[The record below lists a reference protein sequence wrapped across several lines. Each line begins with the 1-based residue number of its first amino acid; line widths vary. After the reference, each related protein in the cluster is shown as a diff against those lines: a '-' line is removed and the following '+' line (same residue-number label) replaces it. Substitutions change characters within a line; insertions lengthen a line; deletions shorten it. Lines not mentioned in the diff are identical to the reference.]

1 MIYEKNIVIKKPL
14 KVDIRFASVYP
25 NVYKTA
31 MSSLGYQ
38 ILYGM
43 INERKDSWCERV
55 VYPDTRSIESN
66 TPLKD
71 FDIISFSLQYEQ
83 DYFNM
88 LEILKKAEIPIKRE
102 DRNIKNGKLKNSF
115 NMEKSNY
122 PLIIAGGPCATAN
135 PLPISDFID
144 IFIIGEFEPIL
155 NDFLDLYKKLEF
167 PIKQLESFLS
177 LKGIYLPSIN
187 NKVKRII
194 VEDMDHAYHITKPI
208 ITKADK
214 KEDEDFLPVF
224 GNSILLNVSRGCTR
238 GCRFCMSGYLY
249 RPLRET
255 TLQKLFDIA
264 EEARNNTGLEKISLI
279 GAAVSDYSRID
290 ELIKGLLD
298 RGFQIST
305 PSMRIESITAKTL
318 DYLKKSGAKTITIAP
333 ESIYPLRKSINK
345 NISDD
350 KIFKIIKKA
359 THLGFNLKLYFLIG
373 LINETKEDIE
383 ELALY
388 IKKMDSLKNKNS
400 IKFSIN
406 PLIPK
411 PHTPMQWEGYDLKDI
426 KSKIKYLKKELKKID
441 IKFDSAKMGLIQYVL
456 SCKGREIGNILERS
470 LDSKIP
476 TKEWEKYSK
485 GYYNSNISNNRKENM
500 KKNIKGNMEKNIKED
515 IKDNR
520 KNVLYEK
527 KENNTINSYEDLSL
541 VDCESG
547 SWWCLETKLPWRNID
562 IGLNEKFLKE
572 ERKKIFNYEDTE
584 WCQRVSCYNCG
595 SCK

>member
-1 MIYEKNIVIKKPL
+1 MIYEKNVIMKRPL

-25 NVYKTA
+25 NLYKTA

-38 ILYGM
+38 IIYGM

-66 TPLKD
+66 SPLKD

-88 LEILKKAEIPIKRE
+88 LEMLKKAEIPIRRKDRE
-102 DRNIKNGKLKNSF
+102 VKNDFDKK
-115 NMEKSNY
+115 KSDY
-122 PLIIAGGPCATAN
+122 PLIIAGGPCATSN
-135 PLPISDFID
+135 PMPISDFID

-155 NDFLDLYKKLEF
+155 NDFLDLYKKLKY

-177 LKGIYLPSIN
+177 LKGIYLPSVN

-194 VEDMDHAYHITKPI
+194 VKDMDHAYHVTNPI
-208 ITKADK
+208 IAKAEK

-255 TLQKLFDIA
+255 KLQKLFDVA
-264 EEARNNTGLEKISLI
+264 EKARANTGLKKVSLI
-279 GAAVSDYSRID
+279 GAAVSDYSKID

-298 RGFQIST
+298 KGFQIST
-305 PSMRIESITAKTL
+305 PSMRIESITTKSL
-318 DYLKKSGAKTITIAP
+318 NSLKKSGAKTITIAP

-345 NISDD
+345 NIPDE
-350 KIFKIIKKA
+350 KIFEIIKKA
-359 THLGFNLKLYFLIG
+359 TELGLNLKLYFLIG

-388 IKKMDSLKNKNS
+388 IKKIHSLKDKNS
-400 IKFSIN
+400 IRFSIN

-426 KSKIKYLKKELKKID
+426 KSKMKYLKKELKGID
-441 IKFDSAKMGLIQYVL
+441 VKFYSPKMGLIQYVL
-456 SCKGREIGNILERS
+456 SCKGKEVGNILEKS
-470 LDSKIP
+470 LDLKIP
-476 TKEWEKYSK
+476 VKEWEKHSK
-485 GYYNSNISNNRKENM
+485 GYYIKNSNKDNITSNNSNILS
-500 KKNIKGNMEKNIKED
+500 G
-515 IKDNR
+515 
-520 KNVLYEK
+520 VL
-527 KENNTINSYEDLSL
+527 
-541 VDCESG
+541 G
-547 SWWCLETKLPWRNID
+547 SETKLPWENID
-562 IGLNEKFLKE
+562 IGLNENFLKE
-572 ERKKIFNYEDTE
+572 ERKKIFNYENTE
-584 WCQRVSCYNCG
+584 WCQRASCYKCG
-595 SCK
+595 ICK